1 MSDGKEHVVCPACQ
15 KINRVASDKLTD
27 QPKCG
32 VCGVPLFQNHPVE
45 VDPAG
50 FERHTTAN
58 TIPVLVDVWAPWCGP
73 CRMMGPMFERAA
85 KELEPGVRLVKLNM
99 DNAPQIAA
107 RYGIQAVPTL
117 MLLKAGKLIAQEA
130 GARDS
135 QGIVSWTRQMLA

>member
-32 VCGVPLFQNHPVE
+32 VCGVPLFQRHPVE

-85 KELEPGVRLVKLNM
+85 KELEPRVRLVKLNM
-99 DNAPQIAA
+99 DNAPEIAA